1 MNTTYKS
8 NLFFFIVMILG
19 IIGGFI
25 IAPLPMK
32 IADALSQYIFLFI
45 PVLIYLFLTKTNI
58 KNTLRLKKMKLKD
71 IIIVVLIAIVM
82 QPFIAFIDTIAINL
96 FGNQVDILFS
106 DIQNYSFMFMFFTI
120 AITPA
125 ICEELVL
132 RGVILDGYRGMN
144 IKKAAIMNGFLF
156 GIFHMNIH
164 QFSYAF
170 FMGILLA
177 YVVYIT
183 DSIYSSMIIHF
194 INNGL
199 AVILIKFGNI
209 SSASADKIV
218 QNNWYSELTGIITA
232 ALISLIL
239 IILLVK
245 SLIKSNNKDMNEIDN
260 SIQEQKFVKWPIAIS
275 TILFLITSALIT
287 MAQYVD
293 KAM

>member
-8 NLFFFIVMILG
+8 NLFFFFIMIFG
-19 IIGGFI
+19 IIGSFMMI
-25 IAPLPMK
+25 PLPMK
-32 IADALSQYIFLFI
+32 IADAVSQYIFLFI
-45 PVLIYLFLTKTNI
+45 PVLIFIFLTKTNI
-58 KNTLRLKKMKLKD
+58 KNTLRLNKMKLKD
-71 IIIVVLIAIVM
+71 VMIVSLMAIVM
-82 QPFIAFIDTIAINL
+82 QPFIIFVDTIAINL

-106 DIQNYSFMFMFFTI
+106 DMQSYSFIFMFFTM

-183 DSIYSSMIIHF
+183 DSIYSSMIIHL
-194 INNGL
+194 INNSL

-209 SSASADKIV
+209 DPSSVDKV
-218 QNNWYSELTGIITA
+218 AQNNWYSELIGIGII
-232 ALISLIL
+232 ALISLIAMGAL
-239 IILLVK
+239 IK
-245 SLIKSNNKDMNEIDN
+245 ALIKSNNRDMNGIDD
-260 SIQEQKFVKWPIAIS
+260 SREEQKFIKWPIAIS
-275 TILFLITSALIT
+275 TILFLITSVLIT
-287 MAQYVD
+287 ISQFSGQSM
-293 KAM
+293 